1 MSYKFR
7 VGTDDFKKLRDEG
20 GYFVD
25 KTLLIKEII
34 DGSDVT
40 LFPRPRRFGKTLN
53 MTMLRYFFER
63 SEEDRQYLFKQ
74 CAISGLSQ
82 YMSHQGQYPVIYLT
96 LKQIRGNNYPEAELQ
111 LRKTVSELYKLHAYA
126 AVILDTD
133 ISRNDYE
140 EIRNGNS
147 TIAALKSSLR
157 DLIVIL
163 YSYYKKP
170 VIVLIDEYDSP
181 MIEAWIHGYYDEM
194 ADFMRSWLGAGLKHE
209 NAQALFRAVITGILR
224 VAKESIFSDLNN
236 LKVITTLQ
244 SHPAAHMF
252 GFTEDEIDMIL
263 DDFSLVHHRDT
274 IREWYDGYRFGSSI
288 IYNPWSVTNYID
300 NLPDPPGPH
309 WLNTSANTLVYEEL
323 NLGGFAIKRDL
334 ERMLSGEE
342 LRYPITETITFRD
355 IGRNSANIWSF
366 LYFSGYIRA
375 DSPAEDIRGRTT
387 YRLSIPNKEIG
398 YAYETFIES
407 LYPKPEG
414 GLDAL
419 MEWFIEYKP
428 VSVLEKILQELT
440 LGLVSMYDLAKL
452 PEAVFHAFML
462 GLLANLRN
470 IYEIRSN
477 IEAGYGRADILMIPK
492 TREYPHAYIIEFK
505 TGCDETN
512 TDTAFN
518 EGLDQIREKKYSA
531 ALLNAGISHDRI
543 IELVISLNG
552 KKFRVYNG
560 LQTRS

>member
-170 VIVLIDEYDSP
+170 
-181 MIEAWIHGYYDEM
+181 
-194 ADFMRSWLGAGLKHE
+194 
-209 NAQALFRAVITGILR
+209 
-224 VAKESIFSDLNN
+224 
-236 LKVITTLQ
+236 
-244 SHPAAHMF
+244 
-252 GFTEDEIDMIL
+252 
-263 DDFSLVHHRDT
+263 
-274 IREWYDGYRFGSSI
+274 SS
-288 IYNPWSVTNYID
+288 Y
-300 NLPDPPGPH
+300 
-309 WLNTSANTLVYEEL
+309 
-323 NLGGFAIKRDL
+323 
-334 ERMLSGEE
+334 
-342 LRYPITETITFRD
+342 
-355 IGRNSANIWSF
+355 
-366 LYFSGYIRA
+366 
-375 DSPAEDIRGRTT
+375 
-387 YRLSIPNKEIG
+387 
-398 YAYETFIES
+398 
-407 LYPKPEG
+407 
-414 GLDAL
+414 
-419 MEWFIEYKP
+419 
-428 VSVLEKILQELT
+428 
-440 LGLVSMYDLAKL
+440 
-452 PEAVFHAFML
+452 
-462 GLLANLRN
+462 
-470 IYEIRSN
+470 
-477 IEAGYGRADILMIPK
+477 
-492 TREYPHAYIIEFK
+492 
-505 TGCDETN
+505 
-512 TDTAFN
+512 
-518 EGLDQIREKKYSA
+518 
-531 ALLNAGISHDRI
+531 
-543 IELVISLNG
+543 
-552 KKFRVYNG
+552 
-560 LQTRS
+560 